1 MAGPIE
7 WIAIKKFKA
16 APIGAIGFLDNK
28 AVTIAAFYDDADGN
42 QDGKV
47 SLAEK
52 IGSKLLFD
60 LKGRNIAEVAM
71 QARADPDIIL
81 RDASF
86 GQEAMRIY
94 LNFASGLIVQGV
106 YQAYFARGVGMAGN
120 GVAKSIT
127 TGMVKQLVVR
137 KGFETAVK
145 KAFMAAAR

>member
-1 MAGPIE
+1 MPEQID
-7 WIAIKKFKA
+7 WIAIRKFKSE
-16 APIGAIGFLDNK
+16 PIGAIGFLGNK
-28 AVTIAAFYDDADGN
+28 AVTVAAFYDDADGN

-47 SLAEK
+47 SLVEK
-52 IGSKLLFD
+52 IGSKLMFD

-71 QARADPDIIL
+71 QARVDLDVIR

-106 YQAYFARGVGMAGN
+106 YQAYFARGVGMAGS
-120 GVAKSIT
+120 GVAKKIT

-145 KAFMAAAR
+145 NAFMAAAR